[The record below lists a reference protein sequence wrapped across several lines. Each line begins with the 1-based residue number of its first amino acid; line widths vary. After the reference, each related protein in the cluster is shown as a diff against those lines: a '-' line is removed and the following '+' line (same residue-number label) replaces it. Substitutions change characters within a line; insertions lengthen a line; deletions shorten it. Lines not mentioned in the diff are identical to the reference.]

1 MNTETTS
8 LSTKHVT
15 WYSLIDRYVS
25 GCLAYL
31 LAIFGMIAAEGD
43 VL

>member
-1 MNTETTS
+1 MVGMNTETTS
-8 LSTKHVT
+8 LSTKH
-15 WYSLIDRYVS
+15 LIDRCVS